1 MMEIEHEEL
10 DRQNIE
16 IEAFEYWLSQHP
28 IRRAFM
34 AHQLST
40 DSVQVDGKFLYSNEF
55 MFWYKV
61 SEHFRKNPTFFLAGL
76 VAFIAVIGLTL
87 IDFFNLVADLTMQL
101 LSYFV

>member
-1 MMEIEHEEL
+1 MMEQKQEEMN
-10 DRQNIE
+10 QQE
-16 IEAFEYWLSQHP
+16 IEVEAYEYWLSQHP

-61 SEHFRKNPTFFLAGL
+61 SEHFRKNPAFFLAGL

-87 IDFFNLVADLTMQL
+87 IDFFNLVVDLTMQL
-101 LSYFV
+101 LSYFA